1 MQSLIDENLSE
12 IIRDYKL
19 TTQSEGNLTVHLHN
33 DPDTPPLAPQRRER
47 WKKVRTIGQGGHS
60 KVVLETCVDGG
71 RRFTERAV
79 KKIRL
84 QGGDTKRRYESE
96 LGAIVKFSH
105 DRLLGWFASPT
116 KLYMAMEYF
125 PAGDLYSYV
134 RKHQGLPEEDCR
146 QITCQLLSAIAA
158 MHTEGF
164 AHRDIKPQNIL
175 IYSHPHPDTQGSW
188 WVKLGDFGISKRIGV
203 DPNITTSSVGTMLYM
218 APELFHVN
226 SSEILT
232 SDYREADL
240 WSLGITI
247 FFILTNAVP
256 FQTPASTIK
265 FAQNSGEPFPRALLE
280 HYGVTEEG
288 QAFIRETLRPEPGT
302 RSNVA
307 MAMDHAWVQALF
319 PSAPAS
325 GTQSRPSTI
334 SSRRSSMDV
343 DGVTQGA
350 TTEISTLSSQP
361 VSQGQCDERHCA
373 SNPPRQQAPSQ
384 GSFETATVNE
394 ATADVFTGTHNRP
407 FAENKSE
414 TLLNIKRLHDAARRG
429 RVNDVKMLLDQGV
442 SPAAFYDGKSPLHTS
457 TMLGNVEVT
466 RLLCD
471 RRVDIEA
478 KDEHDR
484 TALMLAVEFS
494 KHETLKLLLEKG
506 ADIEAKDKYDNTA
519 LIQAALS
526 SKHKTLELLLEK
538 GADIEAKDRRSRTA
552 LLTAAAHSQHE
563 TLKLLLEKGA
573 DIEAKDKYDSTA
585 LMLAVEFSSHET
597 FELLLEKGADIEAKD
612 KFDNT
617 ALIQAAL
624 SSKHKTLKLLLKK
637 GADIEA
643 KDGRGRTALILTAL
657 SSRHKTLKLLLE
669 KGADIEAKDEAGRT
683 ALILAVRFS
692 SHEILELLLEKGA
705 DIEAKDKYDSTA
717 LILAARFSSHE
728 TLELLLEKGANVN
741 ARDESGR
748 TSLTLAQIYNEKS
761 VVGVLLRHGAMN

>member
-19 TTQSEGNLTVHLHN
+19 KTYYEGNLTVHLHN
-33 DPDTPPLAPQRRER
+33 DPDTPPSAPQRRER
-47 WKKVRTIGQGGHS
+47 WKKIRTIGQGGQS
-60 KVVLETCVDGG
+60 EVVLETCVDGG

-84 QGGDTKRRYESE
+84 QGGDPKRRYESE

-105 DRLLGWFASPT
+105 DRYSKYFVKLLGWFASST

-334 SSRRSSMDV
+334 SSRRSSMDD

-361 VSQGQCDERHCA
+361 VSQGQYGERHCA

-394 ATADVFTGTHNRP
+394 ATADVYTGTHNRP

-414 TLLNIKRLHDAARRG
+414 TFLNIERLHDAARRG

-442 SPAAFYDGKSPLHTS
+442 SPAAFYGGKSPLHTS
-457 TMLGNVEVT
+457 AMHGNAEST
-466 RLLCD
+466 RLLLEKGA
-471 RRVDIEA
+471 DIEA
-478 KDEHDR
+478 KDKTGW
-484 TALMLAVEFS
+484 TALLIAATFS
-494 KHETLKLLLEKG
+494 NHETLKLLLEKG
-506 ADIEAKDKYDNTA
+506 ADIEAKDKYGWTA
-519 LIQAALS
+519 LLIAARF
-526 SKHKTLELLLEK
+526 SKHK
-538 GADIEAKDRRSRTA
+538 
-552 LLTAAAHSQHE
+552 
-563 TLKLLLEKGA
+563 
-573 DIEAKDKYDSTA
+573 
-585 LMLAVEFSSHET
+585 
-597 FELLLEKGADIEAKD
+597 
-612 KFDNT
+612 
-617 ALIQAAL
+617 
-624 SSKHKTLKLLLKK
+624 
-637 GADIEA
+637 
-643 KDGRGRTALILTAL
+643 
-657 SSRHKTLKLLLE
+657 
-669 KGADIEAKDEAGRT
+669 
-683 ALILAVRFS
+683 
-692 SHEILELLLEKGA
+692 ILELLLEKGA
-705 DIEAKDKYDSTA
+705 DIEAKDEDGRTA
-717 LILAARFSSHE
+717 LNKAALVGNSLAVDLLLEKGADIEAKDEDGRTALTAAALVGNSLAVDLLLEKGANIEAKDKTGKTALLIATISSEHE
-728 TLELLLEKGANVN
+728 ILELLLEKGANVN

-748 TSLTLAQIYNEKS
+748 TSLTWAQISKNNPM
-761 VVGVLLRHGAMN
+761 VDVLLRHGAMN

>member
-19 TTQSEGNLTVHLHN
+19 KTYYEGNLTVHLHN
-33 DPDTPPLAPQRRER
+33 DPDTPPSAPQRRER
-47 WKKVRTIGQGGHS
+47 WKKIRTIGQGGQS
-60 KVVLETCVDGG
+60 EVVLETCVDGG

-84 QGGDTKRRYESE
+84 QGGDPKRRYESE

-105 DRLLGWFASPT
+105 DRYSKYFVKLLGWFASST

-334 SSRRSSMDV
+334 SSRRSSMDD

-361 VSQGQCDERHCA
+361 VSQGQYGERHCA

-394 ATADVFTGTHNRP
+394 ATADVYTGTHNRP

-414 TLLNIKRLHDAARRG
+414 TFLNIERLHDAARRG

-457 TMLGNVEVT
+457 AMHGNAEST
-466 RLLCD
+466 RLLLEKGA
-471 RRVDIEA
+471 DIEA
-478 KDEHDR
+478 KDKTGW
-484 TALMLAVEFS
+484 TALLIAATFSNHETLKLLLEKGADIEAKDKYGWTALLIAARFS

-506 ADIEAKDKYDNTA
+506 ADIEAKDKYGGTA
-519 LIQAALS
+519 LILAAEFS
-526 SKHKTLELLLEK
+526 SHETLELLLEK
-538 GADIEAKDRRSRTA
+538 GAN
-552 LLTAAAHSQHE
+552 
-563 TLKLLLEKGA
+563 
-573 DIEAKDKYDSTA
+573 IEAKDKYDSTA
-585 LMLAVEFSSHET
+585 LLIAV
-597 FELLLEKGADIEAKD
+597 K
-612 KFDNT
+612 
-617 ALIQAAL
+617 
-624 SSKHKTLKLLLKK
+624 
-637 GADIEA
+637 
-643 KDGRGRTALILTAL
+643 
-657 SSRHKTLKLLLE
+657 SSRHK
-669 KGADIEAKDEAGRT
+669 
-683 ALILAVRFS
+683 
-692 SHEILELLLEKGA
+692 ILELLLEKGA
-705 DIEAKDKYDSTA
+705 DIEAKDEYGRTVLTEAACIGNSLAIDLLLKKGADIEAKDGDGRTA
-717 LILAARFSSHE
+717 LNKAALVGYS
-728 TLELLLEKGANVN
+728 LVVDLLLEKGANVN

-748 TSLTLAQIYNEKS
+748 TSLTWAQISKNNPM
-761 VVGVLLRHGAMN
+761 VDVLLRHGAMN

>member
-19 TTQSEGNLTVHLHN
+19 KTYYEGNLTVHLHN
-33 DPDTPPLAPQRRER
+33 DPDTPPSAPQRRER
-47 WKKVRTIGQGGHS
+47 WKKIRTIGQGGQS
-60 KVVLETCVDGG
+60 EVVLETCVDGG

-84 QGGDTKRRYESE
+84 QGGDPKRRYESE

-105 DRLLGWFASPT
+105 DRYSKYFVKLLGWFASST

-265 FAQNSGEPFPRALLE
+265 FAQNSGEPFPRAFLE

-302 RSNVA
+302 RSNFA
-307 MAMDHAWVQALF
+307 MAMDHAWIQALF
-319 PSAPAS
+319 PSAPES
-325 GTQSRPSTI
+325 GTQ
-334 SSRRSSMDV
+334 SRRSSMDD

-361 VSQGQCDERHCA
+361 VSQGQYDERHCA

-394 ATADVFTGTHNRP
+394 ATADVYTGTRNRP

-442 SPAAFYDGKSPLHTS
+442 SPAAFYNES
-457 TMLGNVEVT
+457 T
-466 RLLCD
+466 RLLLEKGA
-471 RRVDIEA
+471 DIEA
-478 KDEHDR
+478 KDR
-484 TALMLAVEFS
+484 IGSTALLIAVIFS
-494 KHETLKLLLEKG
+494 KHKILNLLLEKG
-506 ADIEAKDKYDNTA
+506 ADIEAKDKN
-519 LIQAALS
+519 
-526 SKHKTLELLLEK
+526 
-538 GADIEAKDRRSRTA
+538 GWTA
-552 LLTAAAHSQHE
+552 LLIAAR
-563 TLKLLLEKGA
+563 
-573 DIEAKDKYDSTA
+573 Y
-585 LMLAVEFSSHET
+585 
-597 FELLLEKGADIEAKD
+597 
-612 KFDNT
+612 
-617 ALIQAAL
+617 
-624 SSKHKTLKLLLKK
+624 SK
-637 GADIEA
+637 
-643 KDGRGRTALILTAL
+643 
-657 SSRHKTLKLLLE
+657 
-669 KGADIEAKDEAGRT
+669 
-683 ALILAVRFS
+683 
-692 SHEILELLLEKGA
+692 HEILELLLEKGA
-705 DIEAKDKYDSTA
+705 DIEAKSKAGWTA
-717 LILAARFSSHE
+717 LLIAATFSKHKILNLLLEKGADIEAKDKNGWTALLIAATFSKHKILNLLLEKGADIEAKDKNGWTALLIAVISSEHE
-728 TLELLLEKGANVN
+728 ILELLLEKGANVN

-748 TSLTLAQIYNEKS
+748 TSLTLAQIYNEKPVS
-761 VVGVLLRHGAMN
+761 EFHS

>member
-1 MQSLIDENLSE
+1 MQSQIDKNLSE

-105 DRLLGWFASPT
+105 DRYSKYFVKLLGWFASPT

-188 WVKLGDFGISKRIGV
+188 WVKLGDFGISKKIGV

-226 SSEILT
+226 CSEILT

-256 FQTPASTIK
+256 FQTPASTMK
-265 FAQNSGEPFPRALLE
+265 FAQNSGEPFPHAFLE
-280 HYGVTEEG
+280 HYGVTGEG

-302 RSNVA
+302 RANVA
-307 MAMDHAWVQALF
+307 MAMDHAWIQALF

-334 SSRRSSMDV
+334 SSRRSSMDD

-361 VSQGQCDERHCA
+361 VSQGQYDERHCA

-394 ATADVFTGTHNRP
+394 ATADVYTGTRNRP

-414 TLLNIKRLHDAARRG
+414 TLLNIKRLHDAARQG
-429 RVNDVKMLLDQGV
+429 LVNDVKMLLDQGV

-457 TMLGNVEVT
+457 AMRGNVEST
-466 RLLCD
+466 R
-471 RRVDIEA
+471 
-478 KDEHDR
+478 
-484 TALMLAVEFS
+484 
-494 KHETLKLLLEKG
+494 LLLEKG
-506 ADIEAKDKYDNTA
+506 ADIEAKDKTGKTA
-519 LIQAALS
+519 LLIAATS
-526 SKHKTLELLLEK
+526 SKHE
-538 GADIEAKDRRSRTA
+538 I
-552 LLTAAAHSQHE
+552 
-563 TLKLLLEKGA
+563 LKLLLEKGA
-573 DIEAKDKYDSTA
+573 NVNAKDRNGWTA
-585 LMLAVEFSSHET
+585 L
-597 FELLLEKGADIEAKD
+597 
-612 KFDNT
+612 
-617 ALIQAAL
+617 LIAAR
-624 SSKHKTLKLLLKK
+624 SSK
-637 GADIEA
+637 
-643 KDGRGRTALILTAL
+643 
-657 SSRHKTLKLLLE
+657 
-669 KGADIEAKDEAGRT
+669 
-683 ALILAVRFS
+683 
-692 SHEILELLLEKGA
+692 HEILELLLEKGA
-705 DIEAKDKYDSTA
+705 DIEAKSKVGNTA
-717 LILAARFSSHE
+717 LIEAALDGNSLAVDLLLEKGADIEAKDINGRTALTKAAIKEDSFAVDLLLEKGADIEAKDKNDRTALLIAALTKNSFAVDLLLEKGADIEAKDKDGKTALLIAARSSKHE
-728 TLELLLEKGANVN
+728 ILKLLLEKGANVN

-748 TSLTLAQIYNEKS
+748 TSLTLAQIWKNKL
-761 VVGVLLRHGAMN
+761 VVDVLLRHGAMN

>member
-19 TTQSEGNLTVHLHN
+19 KTYYEGNLTVHLHN
-33 DPDTPPLAPQRRER
+33 DPDTPPSAPQRRER
-47 WKKVRTIGQGGHS
+47 WKKIRTIGQGGQS
-60 KVVLETCVDGG
+60 EVVLETCVDGG

-84 QGGDTKRRYESE
+84 QGGDPKRRYESE

-105 DRLLGWFASPT
+105 DRYSKYFVKLLGWFASST

-484 TALMLAVEFS
+484 TALILAALSS

-506 ADIEAKDKYDNTA
+506 ADIEAKDKYDRTA
-519 LIQAALS
+519 LILTALS
-526 SKHKTLELLLEK
+526 SRHKTLKLLLEKGADIEAKDEAGRTALILAVEFSSHETLELLLEK
-538 GADIEAKDRRSRTA
+538 GADIEAKDKCDNTA
-552 LLTAAAHSQHE
+552 LIQAALCSRHK

-573 DIEAKDKYDSTA
+573 DIEAKD
-585 LMLAVEFSSHET
+585 
-597 FELLLEKGADIEAKD
+597 EA
-612 KFDNT
+612 
-617 ALIQAAL
+617 
-624 SSKHKTLKLLLKK
+624 
-637 GADIEA
+637 
-643 KDGRGRTALILTAL
+643 GRTALILTAL
-657 SSRHKTLKLLLE
+657 CSRHKTLKLLLE

-705 DIEAKDKYDSTA
+705 DIEAKDEAGSTA

-748 TSLTLAQIYNEKS
+748 TSLTLAQIYNEKP

>member
-105 DRLLGWFASPT
+105 DRYSKYFVKLLGWFASPT

-494 KHETLKLLLEKG
+494 KHETLKLLLEK
-506 ADIEAKDKYDNTA
+506 
-519 LIQAALS
+519 
-526 SKHKTLELLLEK
+526 
-538 GADIEAKDRRSRTA
+538 
-552 LLTAAAHSQHE
+552 
-563 TLKLLLEKGA
+563 
-573 DIEAKDKYDSTA
+573 
-585 LMLAVEFSSHET
+585 
-597 FELLLEKGADIEAKD
+597 
-612 KFDNT
+612 
-617 ALIQAAL
+617 
-624 SSKHKTLKLLLKK
+624 
-637 GADIEA
+637 
-643 KDGRGRTALILTAL
+643 
-657 SSRHKTLKLLLE
+657 
-669 KGADIEAKDEAGRT
+669 
-683 ALILAVRFS
+683 
-692 SHEILELLLEKGA
+692 
-705 DIEAKDKYDSTA
+705 
-717 LILAARFSSHE
+717 
-728 TLELLLEKGANVN
+728 
-741 ARDESGR
+741 
-748 TSLTLAQIYNEKS
+748 
-761 VVGVLLRHGAMN
+761 